1 MVTILPLLGSSAQT
15 HDIRSPAEASPKLF
29 FPGHERTARAD
40 DEETV
45 HHSLASQLVKG
56 GQDDGSFSSSHNRKV
71 GRVRNRKQM
80 PYWRPLM
87 RQELPN
93 EPGNPQ
99 LFRWSREDVPN
110 RSNSFGQL
118 LRGAP
123 CPLKN
128 PPSIVV
134 ELVLQALGLEILT
147 DILKQIAQS
156 LRTSHFIARIIRSQV
171 TIQACFAVRP
181 VNAPKNGAASLGG
194 HDQRIAVNGDG
205 DHERARLMVHA
216 FSSSPTRLL

>member
-87 RQELPN
+87 TQELPN

-99 LFRWSREDVPN
+99 LFRWSPEHI
-110 RSNSFGQL
+110 S
-118 LRGAP
+118 
-123 CPLKN
+123 
-128 PPSIVV
+128 
-134 ELVLQALGLEILT
+134 T
-147 DILKQIAQS
+147 
-156 LRTSHFIARIIRSQV
+156 
-171 TIQACFAVRP
+171 
-181 VNAPKNGAASLGG
+181 
-194 HDQRIAVNGDG
+194 
-205 DHERARLMVHA
+205 
-216 FSSSPTRLL
+216 PTTGFRHL